1 MATARAATGRSD
13 HFSRRPFH
21 GSQVGGDGGFNAGA
35 SRADKKQAAEALR
48 PDLSAGR
55 AAEAFGPGA
64 QHVLSSPEI
73 AVVG

>member
-21 GSQVGGDGGFNAGA
+21 GSQVGGGGFNAGA

-55 AAEAFGPGA
+55 ATEAVGPGA